1 MLSLVPHGGRAWS
14 TGRLTLKNW
23 GFPVTE
29 RLKVTKRGAL
39 AAAVAASL
47 TLGAFGGSFIPVAAF
62 AANQEALAP
71 AFPAAEAERVL
82 SYGFDVI
89 AERYLEP
96 VTVEQLAVDGLRG
109 LGQLDPGLAI
119 ALRDR
124 HIELSTAERV
134 VASFQTP
141 SPDNAQDWAE
151 VAVKMTVAARSV
163 SPALA
168 KASAEDVYAA
178 VFDAIL
184 ADLDHFS
191 RYASAA
197 EARSNRSRRNGFGGV
212 GIRYAVE
219 DGRLAIREVLPET
232 PASRIGLHSGDA
244 ITHIDG
250 AAVASLGDRDVISE
264 RMRGPINS
272 ALRLTVVR
280 AGDTTASELTLRR
293 GLVVPQTVTLADTD
307 DGIATIRISSFNQRT
322 AKGVSEAL
330 DTAKRQL
337 GRDLRGVLLDL
348 RGNPGGLLDQAVAVS
363 DLFINQG
370 RIVFTRG
377 RHPEAM
383 QSYSARNGDTINGL
397 PLVVVLDG
405 RSASASEIVAAALQ
419 DSGRA
424 VVIGSA
430 SYGKGTV
437 QTVIRMPNDG
447 EMTLTWSR
455 FHSPSGYALHGL
467 GVLPTVCVT
476 DAAASPDALLAAMAS
491 TSAPLAN
498 QFALW
503 RSTPLED
510 KQARQD
516 LRTLCPPTNQADW
529 ASDTEVA
536 RRLLSDHALFA
547 RALSATAVKSAAMT
561 SSKY

>member
-1 MLSLVPHGGRAWS
+1 M
-14 TGRLTLKNW
+14 
-23 GFPVTE
+23 TE
-29 RLKVTKRGAL
+29 RLKVTKRGVLATAL
-39 AAAVAASL
+39 AASL
-47 TLGAFGGSFIPVAAF
+47 TLGAFLPLPALGA
-62 AANQEALAP
+62 QEALAP
-71 AFPAAEAERVL
+71 ATFPTAEAERVL
-82 SYGFDVI
+82 SFGFDVI

-96 VTVEQLAVDGLRG
+96 VTVEQLALDGLRG

-119 ALRDR
+119 AMRD
-124 HIELSTAERV
+124 HNVELSTAERV
-134 VASFQTP
+134 VASFKAP
-141 SPDNAQDWAE
+141 APDDSQDWAD
-151 VAVKMTVAARSV
+151 VAVRLTVAARSV

-197 EARSNRSRRNGFGGV
+197 EARSNRARRNGFGGV
-212 GIRYAVE
+212 GIRYSVE
-219 DGRLAIREVLPET
+219 NDRLDIREVLPET
-232 PASRIGLHSGDA
+232 PASRIGLRIGDA

-250 AAVASLGDRDVISE
+250 APVGTLGDRDAISE
-264 RMRGPINS
+264 RMRGPMNS
-272 ALRLTVVR
+272 ALRLTVIR
-280 AGDTTASELTLRR
+280 AGESVASDMTIRR
-293 GLVVPQTVTLADTD
+293 GLVVPQTVTLENTD
-307 DGIATIRISSFNQRT
+307 DGVATIRITSFNQRT

-330 DTAKRQL
+330 DKAKRQL
-337 GRDLRGVLLDL
+337 GRDMRGVLLDL
-348 RGNPGGLLDQAVAVS
+348 RGNPGGLLDQAVSVS
-363 DLFINQG
+363 DMFINQG

-383 QSYSARNGDTINGL
+383 QSYSARTGDTVNGL
-397 PLVVVLDG
+397 PVVVLLDG
-405 RSASASEIVAAALQ
+405 RSASAAEIVAAALQ

-476 DAAASPDALLAAMAS
+476 DAAASADTLLANVASAS
-491 TSAPLAN
+491 TPLAS

-536 RRLLSDHALFA
+536 RRLLSDHAMFA
-547 RALSATAVKSAAMT
+547 RALSATAVKSAAVEAGR
-561 SSKY
+561 Y